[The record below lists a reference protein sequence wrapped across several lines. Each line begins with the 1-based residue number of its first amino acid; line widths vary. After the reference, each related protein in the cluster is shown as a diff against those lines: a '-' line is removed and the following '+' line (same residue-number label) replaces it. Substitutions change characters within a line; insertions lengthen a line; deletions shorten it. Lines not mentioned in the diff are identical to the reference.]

1 MTDSRPKV
9 GYARVST
16 SEQNLENQIEALEHF
31 GVDADLIYTDKM
43 TGGTMKRP
51 GLAKAIKMA
60 RMLQADFCVWKLDR
74 LGRTTMGI
82 LSTVEFFEEQGVTLV
97 SVTEPLDLSTPTG
110 KLLVT
115 QLASFAELE
124 RNLIQERTM
133 RGLERARAEGR
144 IPGRPESMTD
154 ERKARAIEMLK
165 AGESTKAILAELKT
179 MDGPTIGRTK
189 VYNWVKD
196 YRMLHPEDPT
206 DDR

>member
-1 MTDSRPKV
+1 M
-9 GYARVST
+9 
-16 SEQNLENQIEALEHF
+16 ENQIEALEHY
-31 GVDADLIYTDKM
+31 GVSRDMIYTDKM

-51 GLAKAIKMA
+51 GLQKALRMA
-60 RMLQADFCVWKLDR
+60 LMLKADFCVWKLDR

-82 LSTVEFFEEQGVTLV
+82 LSTVQLFEDNEVTLI

-133 RGLERARAEGR
+133 RGLEQARAEGR
-144 IPGRPESMTD
+144 IPGRPESMTE
-154 ERKARAIEMLK
+154 ERKARAIEMLG
-165 AGESTKAILAELKT
+165 AGATIKAILAELKT
-179 MDGPTIGRTK
+179 MPGPTIGRTK